1 MKIAII
7 GYSGSGKS
15 TLAKKLSQRYNSPIL
30 YLDTV
35 NFEPNWVERD
45 REVAKSMVAAFMEN
59 ESWVIDGNYKEF
71 YQERRLEEADK
82 IIFMDFSIFTCFLQA
97 YRRKVKAK
105 NTTRESMAD
114 GCIEK
119 FDLEFARWIVR
130 DGRTQKYK
138 DRYRKICEKYGDKV
152 LVCKNRKD
160 VENLQI

>member
-15 TLAKKLSQRYNSPIL
+15 TLAKKLSQRYNCPIL

-35 NFEPNWVERD
+35 NFEQDWVERD

-59 ESWVIDGNYKEF
+59 ESWVIDGNYIEF

-82 IIFMDFSIFTCFLQA
+82 IIFMDFPIFTCFFQA
-97 YRRKVKAK
+97 YRRKVKAR
-105 NTTRESMAD
+105 NTTRDSMAD

-130 DGRTQKYK
+130 DGRTQIKTIRIFLK
-138 DRYRKICEKYGDKV
+138 DWNIYLYTWM
-152 LVCKNRKD
+152 
-160 VENLQI
+160 

>member
-15 TLAKKLSQRYNSPIL
+15 TLAKKLSQRYNCPIL

-35 NFEPNWVERD
+35 NFEQDWVERD

-59 ESWVIDGNYKEF
+59 ESWVIDGNYIEF

-82 IIFMDFSIFTCFLQA
+82 IIFMDFPIFTCFFQA
-97 YRRKVKAK
+97 YRRKVKAR
-105 NTTRESMAD
+105 NTTRDSMAD

-130 DGRTQKYK
+130 DGRTQIKT
-138 DRYRKICEKYGDKV
+138 I
-152 LVCKNRKD
+152 
-160 VENLQI
+160 